1 MDKQVAKHIAASAIR
16 CSSQIGQLLPF
27 AKKFCTQEEYNQLR
41 SAVAS
46 ITAAI
51 GTDIVDWA
59 LATHP
64 EIKREMDKSVDTFGM
79 VI

>member
-1 MDKQVAKHIAASAIR
+1 MVAKHIAASAVR
-16 CSSQIGQLLPF
+16 CSSQMSQLLPF
-27 AKKFCTQEEYNQLR
+27 AKAFCTQAEYNQLL

-46 ITAAI
+46 ITATI

-59 LATHP
+59 LASHP
-64 EIKREMDKSVDTFGM
+64 DVKREMDSSIDTFGV